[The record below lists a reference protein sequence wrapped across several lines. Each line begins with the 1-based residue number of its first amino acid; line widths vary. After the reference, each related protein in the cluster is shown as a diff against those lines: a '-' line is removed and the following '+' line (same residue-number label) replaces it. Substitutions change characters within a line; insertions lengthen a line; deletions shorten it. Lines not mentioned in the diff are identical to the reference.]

1 MSQKIKVMVVDDSAV
16 VRQVMTEQLTGA
28 SDIELLGCARDP
40 IFAEAMMA
48 KNWPDVVILDLEMPR
63 MDGITFLKKI
73 MSTRPT
79 PVIICSTLTE
89 KGATA
94 TMEAMSS
101 GAVDIITKPKIDLK
115 NFLVDSRERM
125 LQAIRG
131 AARARMAN
139 VRVSAS
145 STPKKLDASEILP
158 ESTRTLDLTTDQ
170 VVAIGSSTG
179 GTIALEK
186 VLTRLPRTAPGIVI
200 VQHMPE
206 HFTAAFAQRLDSLC
220 QVKVKEAED
229 HDRIVPGVV
238 LIANG
243 GRHLLVKRSGAQYR
257 VELKDGPPVSRHK
270 PSVDV
275 LFRSVANVAG
285 KNALGII
292 LTGMGDDGAKGMKE
306 MLDSG
311 AHTIAQDEK
320 SCVVFG
326 MPREAIRLGAAK
338 QIISLDDVAKAIM
351 ASSR

>member
-1 MSQKIKVMVVDDSAV
+1 
-16 VRQVMTEQLTGA
+16 
-28 SDIELLGCARDP
+28 
-40 IFAEAMMA
+40 
-48 KNWPDVVILDLEMPR
+48 

-73 MSTRPT
+73 MSTHPT

-101 GAVDIITKPKIDLK
+101 GAVDIITKPKVDLK
-115 NFLVDSRERM
+115 NFLLDSRDRM
-125 LQAIRG
+125 LQSIRG

-139 VRVSAS
+139 VRASLASA
-145 STPKKLDASEILP
+145 PKKLDASEILP
-158 ESTRTLDLTTDQ
+158 ESTKTLDLTTDQ

-200 VQHMPE
+200 VLHMPE
-206 HFTAAFAQRLDSLC
+206 HFTSAFAERLDSLC

-243 GRHLLVKRSGAQYR
+243 GKHLLVKRSGAQYR

-275 LFRSVANVAG
+275 LFHSVANVAG

-292 LTGMGDDGAKGMKE
+292 LTGMGDDGAKGLKE
-306 MLDSG
+306 MLDNG

-338 QIISLDDVAKAIM
+338 QIVSLDDVAMAIM